1 MRARWLPIVPHP
13 TRPTFLLARP
23 ASFGTLRDV
32 IRSRLQSLADQRCK
46 PSLSFTNCIILGIA
60 ASLIRPPLTPLEID
74 RGGGIRNPIIALAAK
89 TKQSS
94 STRSVCSIVFQRS
107 EERRVGNEYASPCRT
122 RGSPTH

>member
-74 RGGGIRNPIIALAAK
+74 RGGGIRNPIIAFAAK
-89 TKQSS
+89 TKHSS
-94 STRSVCSIVFQRS
+94 SARSFCRS
-107 EERRVGNEYASPCRT
+107 EEHTSELQSLMRIQYAVFCLNKKQK
-122 RGSPTH
+122 H